1 MPRIAGYSV
10 SETTIRPEFENCIV
24 RRRWSGQSWAIQSL
38 DYPNQDHRSFAVVQ
52 VVLCDRESQWQRS
65 GPQCQDHRRPTNQQP
80 TRDLYALMHTIV
92 AAVRSDA
99 TDLTARQLAVFL
111 KAYLEPQTEHTV
123 RGLAA
128 DLNVSKPAVTRA
140 LDRLAESDFIK
151 REQDTHDRR
160 SIIVRRTS
168 AGSVY
173 LRTLNGY
180 VNEANKQAEKQ
191 V

>member
-1 MPRIAGYSV
+1 MPRSPSADKSAAN
-10 SETTIRPEFENCIV
+10 P
-24 RRRWSGQSWAIQSL
+24 L
-38 DYPNQDHRSFAVVQ
+38 
-52 VVLCDRESQWQRS
+52 
-65 GPQCQDHRRPTNQQP
+65 
-80 TRDLYALMHTIV
+80 LYTFMHTIV
-92 AAVRSDA
+92 AAVRSDT

-111 KAYLEPQTEHTV
+111 KVYLELQTDHTV

-128 DLNVSKPAVTRA
+128 ELNVSKPAVTRA

-180 VNEANKQAEKQ
+180 VNDANKQAEKQ
-191 V
+191 VAI

>member
-1 MPRIAGYSV
+1 MPRSPSADKSAAN
-10 SETTIRPEFENCIV
+10 P
-24 RRRWSGQSWAIQSL
+24 L
-38 DYPNQDHRSFAVVQ
+38 
-52 VVLCDRESQWQRS
+52 
-65 GPQCQDHRRPTNQQP
+65 
-80 TRDLYALMHTIV
+80 LYVFMHTIV
-92 AAVRSDA
+92 EAVRSDT

-111 KAYLEPQTEHTV
+111 KVYLELQTEHTV
-123 RGLAA
+123 CGLAA
-128 DLNVSKPAVTRA
+128 ELNVSKPAVTRA

-180 VNEANKQAEKQ
+180 VSDAKKQAEKQ
-191 V
+191 VAI